1 MFNRATPLS
10 RFGPLLLGLLL
21 LIPGTVEAQRFKWW
35 QDEGVVRQVGL
46 TAKQAK
52 KIDDIFKGSMPDLVK
67 AKQELD
73 RLERDLIPFVDSA
86 TDDSELRERVDRV
99 ETARAELNKRRS
111 LMLLR
116 MRRVLSVEQR
126 VKLESLQQDRDRR
139 RAHDTPKR
147 SY

>member
-1 MFNRATPLS
+1 MFNCTTLS
-10 RFGPLLLGLLL
+10 RLGPLLLGLLL
-21 LIPGTVEAQRFKWW
+21 LISGTVEAQRFKWW

-52 KIDDIFKGSMPDLVK
+52 KIEDIFKGSMPDLIK

-73 RLERDLIPFVDSA
+73 RLEQELIPFADSS
-86 TDDSELRERVDRV
+86 TDDAGLRERVDSV

-126 VKLESLQQDRDRR
+126 VKLESLQQERDRR
-139 RAHDTPKR
+139 RSHDKTKQ
-147 SY
+147 SH

>member
-1 MFNRATPLS
+1 MLKRLTLP
-10 RFGPLLLGLLL
+10 RVGPLLLGLLL
-21 LIPGTVEAQRFKWW
+21 LIPGAVEAQRFKWW
-35 QDEGVVRQVGL
+35 QDEAVVRQVGL

-52 KIDDIFKGSMPDLVK
+52 KIDDIFKASMPDLVK

-73 RLERDLIPFVDSA
+73 RLEQDLIPFVDSA
-86 TDDSELRERVDRV
+86 TEDAELRGRVDRV

-126 VKLESLQQDRDRR
+126 VKFESVQQERDRKGSR
-139 RAHDTPKR
+139 DKANRH
-147 SY
+147 

>member
-1 MFNRATPLS
+1 MFNRTTLS
-10 RFGPLLLGLLL
+10 RFGPLLLGLVL
-21 LIPGTVEAQRFKWW
+21 LIPATVEAQRFKWW

-46 TAKQAK
+46 TPKQAK
-52 KIDDIFKGSMPDLVK
+52 KIDDIFKSSMPDLIK

-73 RLERDLIPFVDSA
+73 RLEQDLIPFADSS
-86 TDDSELRERVDRV
+86 TDDAGLRERVDGV

-139 RAHDTPKR
+139 QHGKPKQ
-147 SY
+147 SH